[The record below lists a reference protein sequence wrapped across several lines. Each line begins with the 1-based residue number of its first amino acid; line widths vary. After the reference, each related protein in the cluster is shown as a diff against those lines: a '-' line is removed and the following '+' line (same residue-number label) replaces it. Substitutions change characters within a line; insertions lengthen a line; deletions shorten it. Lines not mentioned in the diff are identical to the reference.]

1 MVKYMLLLS
10 LFLSPLQAKEKR
22 VRVAY
27 YNHLFG
33 HIHKNPSRYSI
44 SLSTISCGHPISILG
59 KKGKE
64 IKSGQFYKVKV
75 GPYVGFIS
83 EKYLNRKKPT
93 CFQDKYSRFFDNL
106 ELSLT
111 DMYYWGKLYD
121 QYVYGRSTVQ

>member
-1 MVKYMLLLS
+1 MKYLFILLFISQPAFTKEVRVK
-10 LFLSPLQAKEKR
+10 
-22 VRVAY
+22 VAY

-59 KKGKE
+59 QKGKAS
-64 IKSGQFYKVKV
+64 KTGQFFKVKV
-75 GPYVGFIS
+75 GPYIGYIS
-83 EKYLNRKKPT
+83 EKYLNDKKPE
-93 CFQDKYSRFFDNL
+93 CFQDKYSRFFDNMDL
-106 ELSLT
+106 TLT